1 MFKILSG
8 FINKGVKRKADRE
21 REVAGAPSQGEM
33 SLVSHVVE
41 LRKHIVKSLLWLL
54 FWSIVTMSFMDYI
67 LEFLRSPYEKYM
79 RAQGKSAQLISI
91 GLYEVIMMNFK
102 VCLIVAGII
111 SAPFIIRELWRF
123 VSPALY
129 PQEKKIIL
137 PVVVASIFLFFAGIS
152 FGFFIIV
159 PSFLGNTIE
168 WASQYATVML
178 TVENYYSSLSTMVLI
193 FGIIFEVPVVI
204 SLLGFAGLV
213 TSQMVSKNRRIVFL
227 GSFIIG
233 AILSPPDVFSQILVS
248 TPIYVMVELSVIALK
263 IIESNREKNAKI
275 AAEKHNAE
283 EAERQKQEQS
293 ALEAHSN
300 STSAAESSNLLPPG
314 SGENLPPDGGQNS

>member
-1 MFKILSG
+1 MFKIISG
-8 FINKGVKRKADRE
+8 YINRGVKQKLNRE
-21 REVAGAPSQGEM
+21 REVSGGQSQGEM

-41 LRKHIVKSLLWLL
+41 LRKHVVKSLLWLL
-54 FWSIVTMSFMDYI
+54 FWSIVSMSFMDYI

-79 RAQGKSAQLISI
+79 KAHGKSAQLISI

-102 VCLIVAGII
+102 VCLIVAGIV

-123 VSPALY
+123 VAPALY

-137 PVVVASIFLFFAGIS
+137 PVVIASIVLFFAGVS
-152 FGFFIIV
+152 FGFFVIV

-178 TVENYYSSLSTMVLI
+178 TVENYFSSLSTMVLI
-193 FGIIFEVPVVI
+193 FGIIFEVPVVM
-204 SLLGFAGLV
+204 SLLGFAGLIS
-213 TSQMVSKNRRIVFL
+213 SQTISKNRRIVFL

-233 AILSPPDVFSQILVS
+233 AILSPPDVFSQVLVS
-248 TPIYVMVELSVIALK
+248 TPIYLMVELSVISLK
-263 IIESNREKNAKI
+263 IIEKNREKNAKI
-275 AAEKHNAE
+275 DAEKHNAE
-283 EAERQKQEQS
+283 EAERQKKEHL

-314 SGENLPPDGGQNS
+314 SDENLPPDGGQNS